1 MLLAADADPASLPR
15 VALRGAFAGQ
25 THTWEGRLVRA
36 EGALDPRT
44 RLVHVVARVEDPY
57 GLARP
62 APPLAIGMF
71 VEAEIE
77 GRELEGVVALPR
89 GALHGRDQVVVVDA
103 GERLASRRVA
113 LLRVDGETA
122 FVTGGLQPGER
133 VVTRVPSAFVE
144 GMSVRIGDAL

>member
-1 MLLAADADPASLPR
+1 M
-15 VALRGAFAGQ
+15 
-25 THTWEGRLVRA
+25 
-36 EGALDPRT
+36 
-44 RLVHVVARVEDPY
+44 
-57 GLARP
+57 
-62 APPLAIGMF
+62 
-71 VEAEIE
+71 
-77 GRELEGVVALPR
+77 VALPR